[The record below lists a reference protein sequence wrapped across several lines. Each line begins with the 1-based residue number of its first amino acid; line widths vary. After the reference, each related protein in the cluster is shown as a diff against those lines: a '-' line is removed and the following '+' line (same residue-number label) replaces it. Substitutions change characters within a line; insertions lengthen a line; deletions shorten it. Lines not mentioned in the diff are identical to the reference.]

1 MELRDFI
8 RLFIRRRTLIAWIMG
23 AALIIGFFGYRLQT
37 QWYEGA
43 VLLSVTRQAAETTP
57 EYQYDQAYRLQADE
71 RMADTLAR
79 YLESEIGRRDTARRV
94 PFTGIRETEFIES
107 QVSAIRLSSNL
118 VQVSFAA
125 TTPTEAESIAEAFF
139 KTGEYYV
146 ASLNEQAGNRNWFTL
161 VSSDPYAKDGRY
173 TLLVALGVAL
183 VLGAIAA
190 FWTVLGLWYWKGNGG
205 RA

>member
-1 MELRDFI
+1 MELRDFVQ
-8 RLFIRRRTLIAWIMG
+8 LFVRQRSLIAWVVG
-23 AALIIGFFGYRLQT
+23 AALVIGFFGYRLQT

-79 YLESEIGRRDTARRV
+79 YLESEIGRRDTAREV

-107 QVSAIRLSSNL
+107 HVSALRLSSNL
-118 VQVSFAA
+118 VQVTFPA
-125 TTPTEAESIAEAFF
+125 TTPTEAERIAEAFF
-139 KTGEYYV
+139 ETGERYV

-161 VSSDPYAKDGRY
+161 VASDSYAKDGRF
-173 TLLVALGVAL
+173 TLPVALGVAF
-183 VLGAIAA
+183 VLGAIVA
-190 FWTVLGLWYWKGNGG
+190 FWTVLGIWYWRGAG
-205 RA
+205 RS